1 MTRYRAGTIERVQAA
16 QSAQARV
23 TGVSQIQERHALPS
37 SDEFIA
43 KHPDK
48 FERLPDY
55 GNMFPFDPLVGVPHG

>member
-16 QSAQARV
+16 QAIQNRV
-23 TGVSQIQERHALPS
+23 NGVAAVQESKSCFPS

-48 FERLPDY
+48 FEKLPSPGDCFLDRSMVIY
-55 GNMFPFDPLVGVPHG
+55 GE

>member
-16 QSAQARV
+16 QSAQART
-23 TGVSQIQERHALPS
+23 TGVNQIQERHALPS

-48 FERLPDY
+48 FERLASPGDC
-55 GNMFPFDPLVGVPHG
+55 FIHDQLLSVPYA